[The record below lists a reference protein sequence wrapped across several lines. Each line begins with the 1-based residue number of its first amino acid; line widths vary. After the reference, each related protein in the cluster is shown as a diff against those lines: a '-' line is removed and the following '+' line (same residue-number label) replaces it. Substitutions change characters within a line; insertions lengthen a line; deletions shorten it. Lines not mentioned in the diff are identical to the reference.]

1 MYHFVFET
9 PQPSAA
15 PSSAEDRRRAEL
27 QDSDARSHAAK
38 MAYLKKLARQHVTQQ
53 QQQQQR
59 RKQFRCVHST
69 GRDGN
74 EDEDDNDEEGADN
87 VAAVIRR
94 NTINKRP
101 DGSPPSPS
109 PSPSPSSSAEHQ
121 DEQDDSSGSSNA
133 ELRPGGGRFS
143 APTIKSTRRQSCSCS
158 YSYLSPGATKPKKG
172 NRIYS
177 RAKFRVEQPRSL
189 LAQTSKDPFD
199 AFPQRRLPENVEK
212 VVQYAFDRIWP
223 EMLCA
228 VRGETLAIAKSEW
241 KGHGLHDELLFHVQ
255 VALAC
260 GLNLALQTVPG
271 VSEALALTRLSH
283 YSTAIRLLK
292 RRIESLEDGDG
303 GASEDLMMS
312 MLILGVNADVEPA
325 MPEAHPPSPLATS
338 QYMHLYGRLTLM
350 PSYATA
356 LHQLVEARGGI
367 FKLRHLALADWLLL
381 ADLHHASRTGDRLRY
396 PPIRAYYSIVASAK
410 HVLDAKAELLS
421 HKLGLGFR
429 VLDDALFTADLRDA
443 VAKGVEATVALDH
456 YHRYENRPPRLV
468 DVMLAANEAQRT
480 FLNVFPNRGVGLQ
493 QLVHEACR
501 LGMLIFSDMVLF
513 PMPSCTRIKPR
524 LAAELRRVF
533 ETLESQGNPEVMHE
547 ARCACS
553 SPRIADLILWA
564 LTLGGIA
571 ASFTDDRSW
580 FEGRLRRRL
589 RLRERE
595 RVREGGG
602 NSDVDSDAG
611 AEPEI
616 EAWPLPPPSSSWPA
630 FKDCVSTFLWW
641 DPVVDEPARD
651 LWEAAMRV
659 AGADVDVPEAKNQET

>member
-1 MYHFVFET
+1 
-9 PQPSAA
+9 
-15 PSSAEDRRRAEL
+15 
-27 QDSDARSHAAK
+27 

-53 QQQQQR
+53 QQQQRQR
-59 RKQFRCVHST
+59 QESRCVHST

-74 EDEDDNDEEGADN
+74 EDDDEEGADN
-87 VAAVIRR
+87 VAGIRS
-94 NTINKRP
+94 NKFKRH
-101 DGSPPSPS
+101 DGSR
-109 PSPSPSSSAEHQ
+109 PSPSPSSGAEHQ

-133 ELRPGGGRFS
+133 ERRPGGGRS
-143 APTIKSTRRQSCSCS
+143 APTIKSTRKQS
-158 YSYLSPGATKPKKG
+158 YSCTYSYPGAIKLKKG
-172 NRIYS
+172 NRVYS
-177 RAKFRVEQPRSL
+177 RAKFRVEQPKSL

-199 AFPQRRLPENVEK
+199 AFPERRLPENVEK

-260 GLNLALQTVPG
+260 GLNLALQTVPR
-271 VSEALALTRLSH
+271 VSEALALARLSH

-292 RRIESLEDGDG
+292 RRIESLDGNG
-303 GASEDLMMS
+303 RASEDLMMS
-312 MLILGVNADVEPA
+312 MLILGVNADVEEA

-410 HVLDAKAELLS
+410 HVLDAKAEVLS
-421 HKLGLGFR
+421 QQLGLGFR
-429 VLDDALFTADLRDA
+429 VLDDTLFTADLRDA

-480 FLNVFPNRGVGLQ
+480 FLNVFPDRGVGLQLQLQ

-533 ETLESQGNPEVMHE
+533 ETFENQGNLEVTHE

-553 SPRIADLILWA
+553 SPRIAGLILWA

-580 FEGRLRRRL
+580 FERRLRRRW
-589 RLRERE
+589 RLRERGRETE
-595 RVREGGG
+595 REREGGG
-602 NSDVDSDAG
+602 NSHMDSDAG
-611 AEPEI
+611 VEPEI
-616 EAWPLPPPSSSWPA
+616 EAWPSSPSSSWPA
-630 FKDCVSTFLWW
+630 FKDCVSRFLWW

-659 AGADVDVPEAKNQET
+659 AGVGVDGPEAKNQET